1 MRAVEL
7 ENLIVSREVVFFDES
22 APTESGKVR
31 KCSLV

>member
-7 ENLIVSREVVFFDES
+7 ENLIVSREVVPLDEL
-22 APTESGKVR
+22 PHTESGNVR